1 MSVRASLCGA
11 VLAAGLM
18 LAMPAAYA
26 EDAAANS
33 GADES
38 IDEQLDAVLQ
48 GADNEEMIKLA
59 QTNRAAFIGKTLYF
73 TNGQEVGKVDD
84 VKRWNQ
90 DHNIYLVVAA
100 KPFFHDDVQFAVPV
114 SDLKGI
120 EGDKVLI
127 REDAGDHLRG
137 MQYYAED
144 YSSVAA
150 GK

>member
-1 MSVRASLCGA
+1 MSVKTVFGAA
-11 VLAAGLM
+11 VLAASLIVAVPM
-18 LAMPAAYA
+18 ACA

-33 GADES
+33 GADET
-38 IDEQLDAVLQ
+38 IDQQLDAVLQ
-48 GADNEEMIKLA
+48 GTDNEEMIKLA
-59 QTNRAAFIGKTLYF
+59 QTNQAAFIGKTLYF
-73 TNGQEVGKVDD
+73 TNGQEVGKVDG
-84 VKRWNQ
+84 VKRWNR

-144 YSSVAA
+144 YSNVAA